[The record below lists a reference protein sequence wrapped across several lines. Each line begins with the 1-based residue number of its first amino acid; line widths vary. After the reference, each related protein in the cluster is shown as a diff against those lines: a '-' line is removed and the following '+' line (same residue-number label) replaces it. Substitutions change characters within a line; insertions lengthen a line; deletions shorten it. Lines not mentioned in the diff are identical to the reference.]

1 MYSSGDLIG
10 LDCCC
15 DECAQGHLGL
25 QVFEELKY
33 LLYSLFIVEVLEYDS
48 SIGYRSV
55 GDGFWH
61 VVVTSNLAKY
71 SGSGEGLGLSRV

>member
-33 LLYSLFIVEVLEYDS
+33 LLYSLFIVEVLES
-48 SIGYRSV
+48 NSSV
-55 GDGFWH
+55 GYGVWAMAIGMLQLNTILLNIVGAVRD
-61 VVVTSNLAKY
+61 
-71 SGSGEGLGLSRV
+71 